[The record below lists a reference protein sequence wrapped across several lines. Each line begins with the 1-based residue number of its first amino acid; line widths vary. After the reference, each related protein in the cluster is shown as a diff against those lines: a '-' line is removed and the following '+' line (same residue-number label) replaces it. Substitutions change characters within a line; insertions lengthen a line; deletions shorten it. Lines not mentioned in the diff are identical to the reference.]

1 MTSDDKYVISC
12 SSDFTV
18 RIWNLLEKT
27 QETVLQGHNYH
38 VTRVI
43 VTCDNKYIIS
53 GSKDKSIRIWNLLEK
68 KTKSILNFDDW
79 ITLLEVDKEYKLT
92 VYSGYGIIRTIN
104 LKEFI

>member
-1 MTSDDKYVISC
+1 MLNYLK
-12 SSDFTV
+12 
-18 RIWNLLEKT
+18 EK
-27 QETVLQGHNYH
+27 QETVFLRHSAGITT
-38 VTRVI
+38 VT
-43 VTCDNKYIIS
+43 VTSDNKYIIS